1 MQRQGRDSVQHGL
14 DHHGIKNLM
23 SVNWNLTTS
32 ALYEEI
38 VRRRGGVIAHDGPVV
53 VRTGKYTGRSPK
65 DKFIVREPGSEAN
78 IWWGDVNQSLEQE
91 QFAALRK
98 RMLSYLSGRDLYVQ
112 DCYAGADPRY
122 RLNVRVI
129 TELAWHALFM
139 RNLLIRPDPDE
150 DLSGF
155 IPDFTVICAPHF
167 HSNPEEDGTRSE
179 TFIVLNF
186 ATKEV
191 LIGGTEYAGEM
202 KKSIFT
208 ILNYLLPLQNV
219 LSMHCSANYGPQGD
233 VAIFFGLSGTGKTTL
248 SSDPARTLIGDD
260 EHGWSDHG
268 VFNFEGGC
276 YAKVIHLSPTAEPD
290 IYAASH
296 RFGTILENVA
306 IDSRTRRLDLDDAS
320 LTENTRA
327 AYPITH
333 IANADV
339 SGVSGHPKN
348 IIMLTADAFG
358 VMPPIARLTPA
369 QAQYY
374 FLSGYTAKV
383 AGTERGVTEPQATFS
398 TCFGAPFIVHP
409 PTLYARLLGERIA
422 QHGADAWLVN
432 TGWTGG
438 PAGGGG
444 NRMSIAYTRA
454 MVAAALNGSLTGVE
468 TVPDPVFGVSVPV
481 SCPGVPPEVLQPRTT
496 WDDPAAY
503 DAKARDLAGR
513 FHANFAQFV
522 DSVSPDVAAAGPHAA
537 IVHR

>member
-1 MQRQGRDSVQHGL
+1 MERAGRDGTARTGL
-14 DHHGIKNLM
+14 EHHGIRNAM
-23 SVNWNLTTS
+23 SVSWNLTTP

-38 VRRRGGVIAHDGPVV
+38 VRRRGGLIADDGPVV

-65 DKFIVREPGSEAN
+65 DKFLVREPGSEAN
-78 IWWGDVNQSLEQE
+78 IWWGDVNQPIDQKR
-91 QFAALRK
+91 FDALK
-98 RMLSYLSGRDLYVQ
+98 NRMLSYLRGRDLYVQ

-122 RLNVRVI
+122 RLNIRVI

-139 RNLLIRPDPDE
+139 RNLLIRTQPDE
-150 DLSGF
+150 DLSAYM
-155 IPDFTVICAPHF
+155 PDFTIICAPHF

-202 KKSIFT
+202 KKSVFT

-219 LSMHCSANYGPQGD
+219 LSMHCSANYGPGGD

-276 YAKVIHLSPTAEPD
+276 YAKVINLSPTAEPD
-290 IYAASH
+290 IFAAAH
-296 RFGTILENVA
+296 RFGTVLENVA
-306 IDSRTRRLDLDDAS
+306 LDSRSRRLDLDDDS

-333 IANADV
+333 ITNADAN
-339 SGVSGHPKN
+339 GVGGHPKD

-358 VMPPIARLTPA
+358 VMPPIARLTPE

-422 QHGADAWLVN
+422 RHGADVWLVN

-438 PAGGGG
+438 PAGVGK
-444 NRMSIAYTRA
+444 RMSIAYTRA
-454 MVAAALNGSLTGVE
+454 MVAAALDGSLAAVP
-468 TVPDPVFGVSVPV
+468 TVSDPIFGVGVPTT
-481 SCPGVPPEVLQPRTT
+481 CPGVPPAVLQPRNT
-496 WDDPAAY
+496 WADPAAY
-503 DAKARDLAGR
+503 DAKARELAER
-513 FHANFAQFV
+513 FHENFAQFADIV
-522 DSVSPDVAAAGPHAA
+522 GPEIAAAGPRAVVSQH
-537 IVHR
+537 